1 MIKKIAMFALAVS
14 AAFSSAFAASD
25 CSVAITPS
33 LGIFSGNQIKPTVTR
48 VMCDDVELTD
58 FSVTY
63 GENINAGANAGTVY
77 VTVKGNTDPIE
88 KKFDIEQK
96 PIKILIDN
104 AEKEKGTKDPV
115 FTWKLA
121 EVKNL
126 DAKAL
131 ESLLAGLEKFI
142 ELEQKESQSSGSGQQ
157 VALCCKMADLVF
169 VNDTNDINLLY
180 SKIDNLLKDLKSKY
194 HE

>member
-1 MIKKIAMFALAVS
+1 MIKKIALFALAVS

-104 AEKEKGTKDPV
+104 AEKVRALNDNAFIFPV
-115 FTWKLA
+115 
-121 EVKNL
+121 
-126 DAKAL
+126 
-131 ESLLAGLEKFI
+131 SLLGA
-142 ELEQKESQSSGSGQQ
+142 
-157 VALCCKMADLVF
+157 
-169 VNDTNDINLLY
+169 
-180 SKIDNLLKDLKSKY
+180 
-194 HE
+194 